1 MERVFLY
8 SEQTLMRLLSIILF
22 SITAFSSSYG
32 QFGFNRID
40 TIPVISGSPLP
51 LAWTGGLDF
60 PQFSNIDLNFDGV
73 EDLFVFERSCNRVLT
88 FIHDGGTT
96 ASYTYDPTYEENFP
110 KLQDWALLADYD
122 CDGKKDI
129 FTYTIGGAKVFRNT
143 GNSGSGHSFELV
155 KANLKSFLWGSEGF
169 MYISA
174 VDLPGIV
181 DIDGDGDIDILA
193 FGVGGQTVEY
203 HKNMSMELYG
213 VCDSLEFETKN
224 LCWGRFRESASTNL
238 VTLYDTLSY
247 PCNGSIIGEESGL
260 NEGDRE
266 DRHAGST
273 ILALDMDNNGAMEL
287 VLGDIAYANMTLL
300 SNEGTTANANSGMF
314 AQDNAFPSNSV
325 SVAIN
330 VHPAA
335 FHVDVDNDGVRDLL
349 VAPSSKV
356 GSENRQGVYHYDN
369 TAADL
374 APVFEYQELGF
385 LQNDM
390 IDVGEVSYPVFFD
403 HNGDGLKDLI
413 VSAQGQF
420 DSGTLNQVSKMAYYQ
435 NTGTASAPEFTL
447 ITEDYQNIS
456 SLGLGNSLVFY
467 PTFGD
472 LDNDGDEDMIL
483 GEYTGYA
490 YYMENTGGAGN
501 NAIFNTFSVLN
512 DNVGDPIFEGTFIY
526 PQLVDL
532 DRDGDLD
539 LVNGKRNGK
548 LTYFQNNGNTSVP
561 IFEEITQNLGGV
573 DVSEYW
579 NIEGHSIPQFID
591 IENDYHLI
599 LGSKTGYL
607 HYYDNIDGNL
617 TGNFNLVD
625 STLEDIHIGTN
636 SAPALY
642 DLNGDNHLEMALGN
656 RRGGLALYKS
666 AALTDVSLVEQ
677 NRVDFSIY
685 PNPAKGQ
692 FTIELGAL
700 LYAQIED
707 LRVELYD
714 LSGRLVQSLNPSA
727 STIQV
732 NASNLGAGTY
742 LVKISG
748 NNWIESAKLVLK

>member
-1 MERVFLY
+1 MKCVIL
-8 SEQTLMRLLSIILF
+8 SLEQTLMRQLSLLICFLSMTTASF
-22 SITAFSSSYG
+22 S

-40 TIPVISGSPLP
+40 TIPVINGSPLP

-73 EDLFVFERSCNRVLT
+73 EDLFVFEKSCNRVLT

-96 ASYTYDPTYEENFP
+96 ASYTYDPSYEDNFP
-110 KLQDWALLADYD
+110 VLQDWALLVDYN

-129 FTYTIGGAKVFRNT
+129 FTYTIGGGKVYKNT
-143 GNSGSGHSFELV
+143 GDAGSGHSFELV
-155 KANLKSFLWGSEGF
+155 KANLKTFLWGSEGF

-174 VDLPGIV
+174 VDLPGIT

-193 FGVGGQTVEY
+193 FGVGGQTIEY

-213 VCDSLEFETKN
+213 NCDSLEYETRN
-224 LCWGRFRESASTNL
+224 LCWGRFKEDASTNL
-238 VTLYDTLSY
+238 VTLYDTMSY
-247 PCNGSIIGEESGL
+247 PCNGSIVGEESVL
-260 NEGDRE
+260 NNDDRE

-273 ILALDMDNNGAMEL
+273 ILALDMDNNGVMEV
-287 VLGDIAYANMTLL
+287 VLGDIAYTNLTLL
-300 SNEGTTANANSGMF
+300 MNEGTTPNTNSAMN

-325 SVAIN
+325 SVDIN

-335 FHVDVDNDGVRDLL
+335 FHVDVDNDGIRDLL

-356 GSENRQGVYHYDN
+356 GSENRQGIYHYDN

-385 LQNDM
+385 LQNEM
-390 IDVGEVSYPVFFD
+390 IDVGEVSFPVFFD
-403 HNGDGLKDLI
+403 HNADGLKDLL
-413 VSAQGQF
+413 VSSQGQF
-420 DSGTLNQVSKMAYYQ
+420 DSGTLNQISKISYYE
-435 NTGTASAPEFTL
+435 NTGTLANPEFTFV
-447 ITEDYQNIS
+447 TDDYQNIS

-512 DNVGDPIFEGTFIY
+512 DNLGDPIFEGTFIY

-548 LTYFQNNGNTSVP
+548 LTYFQNIGNASVP
-561 IFEEITQNLGGV
+561 VFEEVTQNLGGV

-636 SAPALY
+636 SAPAIY
-642 DLNGDNHLEMALGN
+642 DLNADNHLEMALGN

-666 AALTDVSLVEQ
+666 AALTDVSLEEQ
-677 NRVDFSIY
+677 NDINFAIY

-692 FTIELGAL
+692 FTIELGAV
-700 LYAQIED
+700 LYVQIED
-707 LRVELYD
+707 LKVELYD
-714 LSGRLVQSLNPSA
+714 LSGREVKSINPNS
-727 STIQV
+727 STLTV
-732 NASNLGAGTY
+732 DVSNLGAGTY
-742 LVKISG
+742 VVKISG
-748 NNWIESAKLVLK
+748 SNWIESSKIVLN